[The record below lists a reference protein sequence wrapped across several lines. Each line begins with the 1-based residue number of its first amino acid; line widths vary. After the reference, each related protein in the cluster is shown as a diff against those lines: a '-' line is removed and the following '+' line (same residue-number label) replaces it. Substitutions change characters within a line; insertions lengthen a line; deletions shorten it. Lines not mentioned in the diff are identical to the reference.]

1 VGRAPQGWRPPGGWR
16 RRRQVQLGQDA
27 DKRASWPL
35 YTASAHARTGRRTW
49 LIVVALEESIADW
62 ARQPI
67 ASFHDGMFRPIVIGP
82 REIPRVV
89 DLDEAAALPELA
101 VLSALVHGQGVDALE
116 VGLAGFTAAAAVAR
130 EDRDRGRLYADAVL
144 DALSREDMKLLLE
157 VVMKNEAFPYK
168 SEFAREN
175 YERGRTLGIAE
186 GTAEGVAKGR
196 AEGLRAVLAALCREH
211 GIAWTEIRAANAAA
225 LDAETLERLVVR
237 VSAERRWPDDA

>member
-1 VGRAPQGWRPPGGWR
+1 
-16 RRRQVQLGQDA
+16 
-27 DKRASWPL
+27 
-35 YTASAHARTGRRTW
+35 
-49 LIVVALEESIADW
+49 
-62 ARQPI
+62 
-67 ASFHDGMFRPIVIGP
+67 
-82 REIPRVV
+82 
-89 DLDEAAALPELA
+89 
-101 VLSALVHGQGVDALE
+101 
-116 VGLAGFTAAAAVAR
+116 
-130 EDRDRGRLYADAVL
+130 
-144 DALSREDMKLLLE
+144 
-157 VVMKNEAFPYK
+157 MKNETFPYK